1 MRLGLR
7 LVKAIITVC
16 IRINLSTPTREL
28 EPRLRGG
35 GGVYTHSFTLMLFS
49 YKSKFLSQPVVSDN
63 VIVRLSN
70 GVCFSMPGS
79 HKKITPRISLRRNVF
94 CYS

>member
-35 GGVYTHSFTLMLFS
+35 GGFTLTVLHSCYFPTKVNFS
-49 YKSKFLSQPVVSDN
+49 HNP
-63 VIVRLSN
+63 
-70 GVCFSMPGS
+70 
-79 HKKITPRISLRRNVF
+79 
-94 CYS
+94 